1 MSGRPSAAGAFAAD
15 PARARL
21 ICDFDGVLAPIVA
34 DPTASAM
41 PPAIAVAL
49 GALARRL
56 ALVAVLSGRPLDFLR
71 ERVPVPGVQ
80 LLGSYG
86 MERYRD
92 GQPFVAPEARGWLE
106 PVREAT
112 AQLAEHFARW
122 PGVRVEAK
130 AVSVA
135 VHWRQA
141 DDPDAAATEV
151 RRVTSSIAAATGLSV
166 EPGKL
171 VEELR
176 PPIDTDKGSTIAEL
190 LSSGKPGPAAYAG
203 DDVGDLPAL
212 EVIRA
217 AGGYA
222 LVVDQQDETDP
233 RLREVADQVF
243 PGTAAFAQWLG
254 GLAEAVQA

>member
-1 MSGRPSAAGAFAAD
+1 MSGRPSAAGALAAD

-41 PPAIAVAL
+41 PPAVAITL
-49 GALARRL
+49 GALARRF

-92 GQPFVAPEARGWLE
+92 GQPYVAPAARIWLQ
-106 PVREAT
+106 PVREAS
-112 AQLAEHFARW
+112 ARLAEHFAHW
-122 PGVRVEAK
+122 PGVRVEDK

-141 DDPDAAATEV
+141 ADPDAAANQV
-151 RRVTSSIAAATGLSV
+151 RRVTSSIAAATGLRA

-176 PPIDTDKGSTIAEL
+176 PPIDTDKGSTVAEL

-203 DDVGDLPAL
+203 DDLGDLPAL
-212 EVIRA
+212 EVIRT

-222 LVVDQQDETDP
+222 LVVDHREETDP
-233 RLREVADQVF
+233 RLLEVADQVF
-243 PGTAAFAQWLG
+243 PGTDAFARWLSD
-254 GLAEAVQA
+254 LAEAAGA